1 MSSFERYYLVIAIAS
16 LILQI
21 ASFATQFYQPRETI
35 LVPPAVIQVD
45 R

>member
-1 MSSFERYYLVIAIAS
+1 MSSFERRYLVIAIAS

-21 ASFATQFYQPRETI
+21 AGLLTDFYQPRETI
-35 LVPPAVIQVD
+35 LATPAVIRVD